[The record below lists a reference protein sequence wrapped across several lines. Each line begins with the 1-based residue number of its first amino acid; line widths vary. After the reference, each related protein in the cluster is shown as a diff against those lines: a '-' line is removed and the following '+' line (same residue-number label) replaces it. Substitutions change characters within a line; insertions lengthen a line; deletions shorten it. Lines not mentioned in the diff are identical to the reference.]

1 MALEDSAKINLALK
15 KIQGKAQ
22 TSNQKDV
29 FNECLGSNVSIG
41 AATIFGKSIPT
52 PVSSSHYTIIGS
64 TVEMVRFEVSPIAG
78 TKDDAGLFQ
87 GFELKLPSNYESN
100 SSNPK
105 AGTGNFVNGKVL
117 NTTNGGLQLVPPSF
131 NNGYTVKAYH
141 TSSGAGVT
149 TEITPLDAR
158 DWVLDYFNGIVFQQD
173 PPSNTAENPIFV
185 DGFLY
190 IEDFV
195 DDLLTSG
202 GGGGGSASAQG
213 PTGALQFHTGSS
225 GISVSAN
232 LTFLTAS
239 NTLFITGTLIVSG
252 AIEANT
258 FDIIST
264 TITEINQSGS
274 TAFGDTN
281 DDTHHF
287 TGSLSVFSSST
298 DLFAVDVENKSTK
311 IKTGLT
317 LNRTTITANYS
328 VLKSDYYVGVNT
340 ATPSAVIT
348 ASLPNANTLNN
359 GQTFVFK
366 DEGGAANTYNVVI
379 SASAGQTID
388 NQNKVILESP
398 YSALTIY
405 TDGAS
410 KFFIT

>member
-29 FNECLGSNVSIG
+29 FNESLGSNVSIG

-185 DGFLY
+185 DGVLY

-195 DDLLTSG
+195 DDLLTS

-225 GISVSAN
+225 GISGSAN

-317 LNRTTITANYS
+317 LNRTAITANYS

-405 TDGAS
+405 TDGSS

>member
-29 FNECLGSNVSIG
+29 FNESLGSNVSIG

-225 GISVSAN
+225 DISGSAN

-398 YSALTIY
+398 HAALTIY

>member
-29 FNECLGSNVSIG
+29 FNESLGSNVSIG

-202 GGGGGSASAQG
+202 GGGGSASAQG

-225 GISVSAN
+225 GISGSAN

>member
-1 MALEDSAKINLALK
+1 MALDNSAKINLALK

-29 FNECLGSNVSIG
+29 FNESLGSNVSIG

-52 PVSSSHYTIIGS
+52 PASSSHYTIIGS

-173 PPSNTAENPIFV
+173 PPSNTAENPVFV

-225 GISVSAN
+225 GISGSAN

-252 AIEANT
+252 TIEANT

-264 TITEINQSGS
+264 TVTEINQSGS

-298 DLFAVDVENKSTK
+298 DLFAVDAENKSTK

-317 LNRTTITANYS
+317 LNRTAITTNYS
-328 VLKSDYYVGVNT
+328 VLKSDYYIGVNT
-340 ATPSAVIT
+340 ATPSAIVT

-405 TDGAS
+405 TDGVS

>member
-22 TSNQKDV
+22 TSNQKAV
-29 FNECLGSNVSIG
+29 FTESLGSNVSIG

-52 PVSSSHYTIIGS
+52 PASSSHYTIIGS

-225 GISVSAN
+225 GISGSAN

>member
-29 FNECLGSNVSIG
+29 FNESLGSNVSIG

-78 TKDDAGLFQ
+78 AKDDAGLFQ

-202 GGGGGSASAQG
+202 GGGGSASAQG

-225 GISVSAN
+225 GISGSAN

-317 LNRTTITANYS
+317 LNRTLITANYS

-366 DEGGAANTYNVVI
+366 DEGGAANTYNIVV

-388 NQNKVILESP
+388 NKNKVILESP
-398 YSALTIY
+398 HAALTIY

>member
-29 FNECLGSNVSIG
+29 FNESLGSNVSIG

-52 PVSSSHYTIIGS
+52 PASSSHYTIIGS

-225 GISVSAN
+225 GISGSAN

-252 AIEANT
+252 TIEANT

-264 TITEINQSGS
+264 TVTEINQSGS

-317 LNRTTITANYS
+317 LNRTAITTNYS
-328 VLKSDYYVGVNT
+328 VLKSDYYIGVNT
-340 ATPSAVIT
+340 ATPSAIVT
-348 ASLPNANTLNN
+348 ASLPNANTLNS

-405 TDGAS
+405 TDGVS

>member
-29 FNECLGSNVSIG
+29 FNESLGSNVSIG

-195 DDLLTSG
+195 DDLFTCG

-225 GISVSAN
+225 GISGSAN

-317 LNRTTITANYS
+317 LNRTAITANYS

-405 TDGAS
+405 TDGSS

>member
-29 FNECLGSNVSIG
+29 FNESLGSNVSIG

-52 PVSSSHYTIIGS
+52 PASSSHYTIIGN

-105 AGTGNFVNGKVL
+105 AGSGNFVNGKVL
-117 NTTNGGLQLVPPSF
+117 NSTNGGLQLVPPSF

-158 DWVLDYFNGIVFQQD
+158 DWVLDYFNGIIFQQD
-173 PPSNTAENPIFV
+173 PPSNTDENPIFV

-202 GGGGGSASAQG
+202 GGGGSASAQG
-213 PTGALQFHTGSS
+213 PVNSLQFNTGSG
-225 GISVSAN
+225 GISGSAN
-232 LTFLTAS
+232 LTFAD
-239 NTLFITGTLIVSG
+239 NTLFVTGNLVVSG
-252 AIEANT
+252 TIEANT
-258 FDIIST
+258 FEIIST
-264 TITEINQSGS
+264 TVTEINQSGS

-298 DLFAVDVENKSTK
+298 DLFAVDVENKTTK
-311 IKTGLT
+311 IKTGLV
-317 LNRTTITANYS
+317 LNRTVITANYS

-340 ATPSAVIT
+340 ASPSAVIT

-366 DEGGAANTYNVVI
+366 DEGGAANTYNIVV

-398 YSALTIY
+398 HAALTIY

>member
-29 FNECLGSNVSIG
+29 FNESLGSNVSIG

-87 GFELKLPSNYESN
+87 GFQLKLPSNYESN

-158 DWVLDYFNGIVFQQD
+158 DWVLDYFNGIIFQQD

-202 GGGGGSASAQG
+202 GGAGGSASAQG

-225 GISVSAN
+225 GISGSAN

-252 AIEANT
+252 TIEANT

-281 DDTHHF
+281 NDTHHF
-287 TGSLSVFSSST
+287 TGSLSIFSSST
-298 DLFAVDVENKSTK
+298 DLFAVDIENKSTK

-317 LNRTTITANYS
+317 LNRTLITANYS

-340 ATPSAVIT
+340 ATPSAIIT

-366 DEGGAANTYNVVI
+366 DEGGAANTYNIVV

-388 NQNKVILESP
+388 NKNKVILESP
-398 YSALTIY
+398 HAALTIY